1 VKDWKKFKTHKLF
14 STMEVECELLTW
26 ERIYALCLKLSQ
38 DIIKSGYTPD
48 AIVAVGRGG
57 WIPARIL
64 SDFLNLRELYSVKA
78 EYWDVAKTR
87 ENAMITQP
95 INVDI
100 NGKKIL
106 VVDDV
111 ADTGETLSVVVSH
124 LRKAGAGEIKSAV
137 LQYKKTSVFA
147 PDYCGEVLKRWVWIV
162 YPWGVVETILGF
174 LDRIDNVESMS
185 DAEVAEE
192 MKKRF
197 NLEVTHELVA
207 LARGKRM

>member
-1 VKDWKKFKTHKLF
+1 
-14 STMEVECELLTW
+14 MEVECELLTW